1 MGIIQISCRIIV
13 ASGLFLILLL
23 LGLLYA
29 PFSGNPAVFDDHNII
44 TNLSVFSFAQEVFSK
59 YPRTFPYFS
68 IGLVHVLSDGGL
80 EWNHHL
86 SVLLHGLNVVALFF
100 FLSRV
105 TERIGTVE
113 GAQRQGVLCFVCL
126 WIAIN
131 PAAVYG
137 VGYLAQRTI
146 LFATLFGL
154 LSAILYLRAQLQE
167 RNSDLFSATLFA
179 GLSVMSKEHAIL
191 LPLAVVVLTP
201 MVCEWSK
208 AAIGRAL
215 GYLLLSLPCA
225 VWVLFHSGKDIVG
238 TSYEIYSGQ
247 VVSQFQG
254 LGIFD
259 FPGGIWVMSIST
271 QLLLFWKYL
280 FLWLI
285 PNTQWMSVDMRVD
298 FFGLWSSAWTFAGV
312 MVSLGIIG
320 TAAIVW
326 LRPKSTEKVRQWSA
340 ALLFAAIPFVVE
352 LSVVK
357 VQEPF
362 VLYRSYLWMPA
373 YALLLCLVLNAC
385 DERLSRLMPAFPRR
399 AFWLVLVLAGAALF
413 PLSQERLRSFSSEE
427 ALWQD
432 ALLKLPH
439 PDVAGADRI
448 YYNLAGE
455 AFKRKDFPEALRF
468 SDLVVKQNPSA
479 FQGYL
484 AKGTSLLALG
494 NLDAAWREFDVAEAH
509 APPPD
514 FLGYIEAKRC
524 NVLEIRGE
532 GVQALACLKRSAR
545 MGYGPSRFR
554 LQMMG
559 VDEKSI

>member
-1 MGIIQISCRIIV
+1 MSI
-13 ASGLFLILLL
+13 GLFLRWRLGVAVVLLACV
-23 LGLLYA
+23 LGALYM
-29 PFSGNPAVFDDHNII
+29 PFSINPAVFDDHNII

-59 YPRTFPYFS
+59 YPRSFPYFS
-68 IGLVHVLSDGGL
+68 IGFVHVLSGGDL
-80 EWNHHL
+80 GWSRYL
-86 SVLLHGLNVVALFF
+86 SIVLHGLVVVALFF

-105 TERIGTVE
+105 TERIMMAKG
-113 GAQRQGVLCFVCL
+113 RRDGVALFVCL

-131 PAAVYG
+131 PVAVYG
-137 VGYLAQRTI
+137 VGYLSQRTI

-154 LSAILYLRAQLQE
+154 LSVILYLRAQQQE
-167 RNSDLFSATLFA
+167 RNGDLFSAALFA
-179 GLSVMSKEHAIL
+179 GLSMMSKEHAIL
-191 LPLAVVVLTP
+191 LPLAAVVLTP
-201 MVCEWSK
+201 LVREWSK
-208 AAIGRAL
+208 AVLGRVL

-225 VWVLFHSGKDIVG
+225 VWVLYHRGKDLVG

-247 VVSQFQG
+247 VVAQFSS
-254 LGIFD
+254 LGVFD
-259 FPGGIWVMSIST
+259 FQGGIWVMSIFT
-271 QLLLFWKYL
+271 QLLLFWKYIL
-280 FLWLI
+280 LWLI
-285 PNTQWMSVDMRVD
+285 PNTQWMSADLRVD
-298 FFGLWSSAWTFAGV
+298 FPGLWSSVWAFAGV
-312 MVSLGIIG
+312 IASLGIIG

-326 LRPKSTEKVRQWSA
+326 LRPKSTDKARQWSA

-385 DERLSRLMPAFPRR
+385 DERLSRLMSAFPRR
-399 AFWLVLVLAGAALF
+399 AFWLGVVLAGAALF
-413 PLSQERLRSFSSEE
+413 PLSQDRLRSFSSEE

-455 AFKRKDFPEALRF
+455 AFKRKDLPEALRF

-484 AKGTSLLALG
+484 ARGTSLLAQG
-494 NLDAAWREFDVAEAH
+494 ELDAAWREFDAAEAH
-509 APPPD
+509 GPPPN

-524 NVLEIRGE
+524 SVLEVRGE
-532 GVQALACLKRSAR
+532 RVQALACLKRSAR
-545 MGYGPSRFR
+545 MGYGPAKFR

-559 VDEKSI
+559 VDENSM